1 MNQPESFIS
10 FIDAYGEARPPLMR
24 YDGEEDFDTWQRKF
38 RNAVTTL
45 RGPLPDRVA
54 LEVET
59 VDESD
64 ESDHVRKTVRIAV
77 SEMSVLIAYV
87 LVPKGI
93 EEGERRP
100 AVVAS
105 HGHTQAG
112 IDTTCG
118 VDVEG
123 EEVKRA
129 YGLEAVRAGYVVIAP
144 SWWGWHGRDGHLD
157 RVGGRDKCNVIQ
169 NAASMYGMNVTDLHI
184 QDGQAAVDALCAMAE
199 VDPER
204 VGCLGN
210 SYGGRTMMW
219 LTVFERRIKACVA
232 AGSMN
237 TFRERSLK
245 LSSCGIQYFPG
256 ILQYG
261 DVPEL
266 FSLVAPRALQL
277 QAGALD
283 GLITPADRDAMV
295 ETVGR
300 AYAKCGREDA
310 FDYVLHPEGHFLKW
324 EMAGPFLEKHL

>member
-10 FIDAYGEARPPLMR
+10 FLDAYGEARPPVMR
-24 YDGEEDFDTWQRKF
+24 YDGKEDFDTWQRKF

-54 LEVET
+54 LKVEIL
-59 VDESD
+59 E
-64 ESDHVRKTVRIAV
+64 EKEEADHTRRTVRIAV
-77 SEMSVLIAYV
+77 SDVSALIAYV
-87 LVPKGI
+87 LIPKVMTD
-93 EEGERRP
+93 GEKRP
-100 AVVAS
+100 ALVAS
-105 HGHTQAG
+105 HGHTQDG

-118 VDVEG
+118 VNVEDA
-123 EEVKRA
+123 KRA

-184 QDGQAAVDALCAMAE
+184 QDGQAAVDALCEMPE
-199 VDPER
+199 VDAER
-204 VGCLGN
+204 IGCLGN

-219 LTVFERRIKACVA
+219 LTIFERRIKACVA

-295 ETVGR
+295 ETVGV
-300 AYAKCGREDA
+300 AYTKSGVEEA
-310 FDYVLHPEGHFLKW
+310 FSYVLHPEGHFLKW
-324 EMAGPFLEKHL
+324 DLAAPFLERYL